1 MDQEKKPIESVNDLE
16 TQNETPI
23 KTDATEKENITCKAD
38 ITDEVTEDVENS
50 TVLTRKNGMERQKDK
65 KVLPLKKRRLRT
77 LISLV
82 VVIALLIGSVIGVGF
97 IPETEDETI
106 DSAGSISIK
115 KTETSNIKKIIVNGD
130 YGKIVFNSKIN
141 KNTASESDTSSSS
154 EYSET
159 YSWEIEGYDNSL
171 IASSAINSAADNLAN
186 IYAAR
191 IMEQNQNDKAAYGL
205 DKPSVYV
212 DIILREGE
220 NYSLYI
226 GDKAPDGSGYYAT
239 VTGDPKIYL
248 VSAGVVNNFN
258 VSAESLA
265 DTVILNA
272 PSIDDISKKT
282 DKKYFDDES
291 GTLSTFES
299 ITISGP
305 KYGQKATITPI
316 ANNDFVQYNINLG
329 SYSRYADPDVVEDMF
344 GLMTNG
350 LVAIDTYVLE
360 PTDAEIKKYGLDNPE
375 ILIKIKYGSLS
386 TNLKASMY
394 DEEQEYY
401 AVMVDDRNAIYA
413 VTADALD
420 MLDYSLEDYF
430 YQFVFQEYITDFKNM
445 TVDIGAK
452 TYSFDIKHNTS
463 DDTFTAWSKGKEI
476 DDSLLSAYYQY
487 FLILSPEIKDSYN
500 ENGEVV
506 LKATFTYKS
515 SSKGKRVIELVKQTA
530 RRYVVRIDGNS
541 LGVVNSTDLDHL
553 IVYAEYVMNNKGIP
567 DPA

>member
-1 MDQEKKPIESVNDLE
+1 MDQEKKPIEPVNDLE

-23 KTDATEKENITCKAD
+23 KTDTTEKENITCEAD
-38 ITDEVTEDVENS
+38 ITEEVTEDVENS
-50 TVLTRKNGMERQKDK
+50 TVLTRKNGMEREKDK

-77 LISLV
+77 LISLA

-97 IPETEDETI
+97 IPEKEDETTKS
-106 DSAGSISIK
+106 SASISIK
-115 KTETSNIKKIIVNGD
+115 KTDTSNIEKIIVNGD

-141 KNTASESDTSSSS
+141 KNTASKADTSSLD
-154 EYSET
+154 YSET

-171 IASSAINSAADNLAN
+171 IASSAINAAADNLAS
-186 IYAAR
+186 IYATR

-212 DIILREGE
+212 DIILRDGE

-226 GDKAPDGSGYYAT
+226 GDKSPDGSGYYAA
-239 VTGDPKIYL
+239 VTNDPKIYL

-272 PSIDDISKKT
+272 PTVDDISKKT
-282 DKKYFDDES
+282 DKKYFDDE
-291 GTLSTFES
+291 GTLSTFDS
-299 ITISGP
+299 ITISGS
-305 KYGQKATITPI
+305 KYGKKATITPI

-375 ILIKIKYGSLS
+375 ILIKIKYGSFS
-386 TNLKASMY
+386 TDLKASMY
-394 DEEQEYY
+394 DEEQKYY

-430 YQFVFQEYITDFKNM
+430 YQFVFQEYIYEFKNM
-445 TVDIGAK
+445 TVDTGKK

-463 DDTFTAWSKGKEI
+463 DDTFIARSNGKEI

-487 FLILSPEIKDSYN
+487 FLVLSPEIKDSYN
-500 ENGEVV
+500 ENGEVA

-530 RRYVVRIDGNS
+530 RRYLVRIDGDS